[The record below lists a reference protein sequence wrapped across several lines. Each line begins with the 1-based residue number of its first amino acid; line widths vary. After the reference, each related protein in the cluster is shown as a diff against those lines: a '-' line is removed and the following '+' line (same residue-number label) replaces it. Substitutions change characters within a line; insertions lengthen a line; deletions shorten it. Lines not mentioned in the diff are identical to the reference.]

1 MLIKKIRYYKKYTLY
16 IQNNY
21 YICYMKIIKTLK
33 ISQEILDIANR
44 DAEKLGLNFS
54 SYVRLLIIQANQK
67 RNGKE
72 K

>member
-1 MLIKKIRYYKKYTLY
+1 
-16 IQNNY
+16 
-21 YICYMKIIKTLK
+21 MKIIKTLK